1 MNEVVLVT
9 GGTGMIGRF
18 IVQRL
23 RDEGRTVR
31 VLTRGNHEP
40 QDGVEY
46 VVGDLA
52 TGEGIQAAVDGARTI
67 VHAAGSSKGDEIKAQ
82 HLLQAATRASTRH
95 LVYISVVGADRIPV
109 VCRVDRG
116 MFSYFASKLAGERLI
131 TESGIPWTI
140 LRATQTHD
148 LMLIVAKALSKM
160 PVVMLPG
167 GFHVQPVDTAEVGNR
182 LAELALGDPQGLVPD
197 IGGPKVY
204 KATELL
210 QAYLKASRQHRLTIP
225 VHLPGRGARAF
236 RNGANL
242 TPGRAVGRRTWE
254 EFLVDRVGSPKVG
267 KIVRSEPGHGQL
279 KERLA

>member
-1 MNEVVLVT
+1 MTEVVLVT

-18 IVQRL
+18 VVERL

-31 VLTRGNHEP
+31 VLTRGKHAP

-46 VVGDLA
+46 VVGDLE
-52 TGEGIQAAVDGARTI
+52 TGEGVQAAVNGAHTI

-82 HLLQAATRASTRH
+82 HLVRAATRAGTRH

-109 VCRVDRG
+109 VSGVDRA
-116 MFSYFASKLAGERLI
+116 MFSYFASKLAGERLVA
-131 TESGIPWTI
+131 ESGLPWTI

-148 LMLIVAKALSKM
+148 LMLIVAEALSKM

-167 GFHVQPVDTAEVGNR
+167 GFRIQPVDTAEVGDR
-182 LAELALGDPQGLVPD
+182 LAELALGEPQGLVPD

-210 QAYLKASRQHRLTIP
+210 RACLKASHRHRLMLP
-225 VHLPGRGARAF
+225 VHLPGRAARSF

-242 TPGRAVGRRTWE
+242 SPERAVGRRTWE
-254 EFLVDRVGSPKVG
+254 EFLVDRVGSPKES
-267 KIVRSEPGHGQL
+267 KAARSDPQPGHAKG
-279 KERLA
+279 RLA